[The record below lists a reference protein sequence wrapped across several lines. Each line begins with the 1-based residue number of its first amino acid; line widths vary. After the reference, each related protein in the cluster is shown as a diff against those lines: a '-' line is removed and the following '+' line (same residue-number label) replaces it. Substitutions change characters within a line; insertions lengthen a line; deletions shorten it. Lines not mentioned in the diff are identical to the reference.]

1 MDRQAIIDTVL
12 FGYGE
17 VGTKISCG
25 KVPFGWCDGV
35 DEPLPYHEYDPEQA
49 RALLAEAG
57 YPDGLDLPIQVSL
70 PLDVQTAEILA
81 EQWKQ
86 IGVNLQIE
94 RIADF
99 NQQLDNYINVKHQ
112 LSIVTLVW
120 QPDPHSDVYQIY
132 HSTSS
137 INLGKFADS
146 ELDAL
151 LDAGKSELDIDKR
164 IKIYKD
170 VQRLMADQAYMLY
183 PFTKP
188 VNWLFVKDY
197 VENYNAMP
205 SGSFSELRYT
215 WLENKQ

>member
-1 MDRQAIIDTVL
+1 V
-12 FGYGE
+12 
-17 VGTKISCG
+17 
-25 KVPFGWCDGV
+25 
-35 DEPLPYHEYDPEQA
+35 
-49 RALLAEAG
+49 
-57 YPDGLDLPIQVSL
+57 QVSL

-132 HSTSS
+132 HSDSS
-137 INLGKFADS
+137 INLGKFTDD

-151 LDAGKSELDIDKR
+151 LDAGKSELDLDKR
-164 IKIYKD
+164 IEIYKD
-170 VQRLMADQAYMLY
+170 VQRLMADKAYMLY

-188 VNWLFVKDY
+188 VNWMFVKDD
-197 VENYNAMP
+197 VENFYTMP
-205 SGSFSELRYT
+205 SGSYWALRYT
-215 WLENKQ
+215 WLNRKQ